1 MIPFSIAAIHTIE
14 LIGSCTARHV
24 QSGLEVDLTFR
35 RNRKTTRGPI
45 SPLCRKLIAEGLD
58 PSAKVHVIR
67 KALDSEGHIPVF
79 KRDRSLQTWADADC
93 VESDRRSVHVVKH
106 RPFPVA
112 VKAQNGR
119 QGSPEGDR
127 AGVVDEDANSLR
139 P

>member
-14 LIGSCTARHV
+14 LVGSYTARHV
-24 QSGLEVDLTFR
+24 QSGHEVDLTSR

-45 SPLCRKLIAEGLD
+45 SPLCRKLIAEGID
-58 PSAKVHVIR
+58 PSAKVQVIR
-67 KALDSEGHIPVF
+67 KALDSDGHIPIF

-93 VESDRRSVHVVKH
+93 MESERRSLHLVGH

-112 VKAQNGR
+112 VKAHNGR

-127 AGVVDEDANSLR
+127 AGALDEGDNSLR

>member
-14 LIGSCTARHV
+14 LIGSYTARHV
-24 QSGLEVDLTFR
+24 QSGLEVDLSPR

-45 SPLCRKLIAEGLD
+45 SPLCRKLVAEGAD
-58 PSAKVHVIR
+58 PSAKVHIIR
-67 KALDSEGHIPVF
+67 KAIDSDGYIPIF
-79 KRDRSLQTWADADC
+79 KRDRSLQAWADADC
-93 VESDRRSVHVVKH
+93 LESDRRSVHVVTH

-119 QGSPEGDR
+119 RGYPEGDG
-127 AGVVDEDANSLR
+127 AGVVDEGANSPR